1 MDCMTILVIDDQH
14 ETLELIGQALNGPS
28 RKILCFSNPVE
39 ALAATQDQHIDIVLT
54 DLCMPQLTG
63 LDVLREIKA
72 RSQETEVILMTAFA
86 EVELAVQAIKQGATD
101 FFTKPLRIPE
111 LQAVIGR
118 LVELQSIRKRLKDL
132 SGDEVA
138 PVGTGESMQRVQS
151 LARTV
156 AETDSSVLI
165 LGETGVGKEV
175 LANYIQRMSSRA
187 NGPYVKVNC
196 AALPESLLES
206 ELFGHEKGAFT
217 GAAERRIGRFERA
230 HRGTLFLDEIA
241 ELPAPVQ
248 VKLLRV
254 LQNQEIERLG
264 GNQPIVC
271 NFRLICATHRNID
284 QLVAEE
290 RFREDLYYRINVFP
304 IDIPPL
310 RQRRDDIPAL
320 AMHFLKRARSK
331 IGHGPNEIHAA
342 ALGKLMDYA
351 WPGNVRELENV
362 IERACVLARG
372 QILTAELLRLRSIT
386 TISEPKKE
394 FVAVPQLVGQVA
406 EMEAGSAP
414 VPIASHSL
422 TSGKATG
429 NGNGNGN
436 GHDDHAQAPWNIDVD
451 NPLEEAERITL
462 KMVLEKCGWNY
473 VRAAQVLKLSRS
485 TLYAKASRYGIKR

>member
-1 MDCMTILVIDDQH
+1 MDMITIFVIDDQV
-14 ETLELIGQALNGPS
+14 ETLEIIKCALEAPD
-28 RKILCFSNPVE
+28 RRIYCFANPAE
-39 ALAATQDQHIDIVLT
+39 ALEEAKDQSIDIVLT
-54 DLCMPQLTG
+54 DLRMPGMTG

-72 RSQETEVILMTAFA
+72 HSAETEVILMTAFA
-86 EVELAVQAIKQGATD
+86 EVEMAVQSIKQGASD

-111 LQAVIGR
+111 LQAVIGK
-118 LVELQSIRKRLKDL
+118 LVELQSMRRRLKDL
-132 SGDEVA
+132 SGDGVA
-138 PVGTGESMQRVQS
+138 PVGTGETMQRVVA

-165 LGETGVGKEV
+165 LGETGVGKEI
-175 LANYIQRMSSRA
+175 LANYIQRISSRA

-206 ELFGHEKGAFT
+206 ELFGHEKGSFT

-241 ELPAPVQ
+241 ELPHPVQ

-271 NFRLICATHRNID
+271 NFRLVCATHRNID
-284 QLVAEE
+284 ALIEE
-290 RFREDLYYRINVFP
+290 QRFREDLYYRINVFP
-304 IDIPPL
+304 IEIPPL
-310 RQRRDDIPAL
+310 RERTEDIPAL
-320 AMHFLKRARSK
+320 AMHFLRRVRSK
-331 IGHGPNEIHAA
+331 IGHGPHEIHPS
-342 ALGKLMDYA
+342 ALLQLTEYA

-372 QILTAELLRLRSIT
+372 QVLTPDLLRFRNLNHA
-386 TISEPKKE
+386 SEPRRVTLEAKAIAASAGGAKDDL
-394 FVAVPQLVGQVA
+394 VPVGVA
-406 EMEAGSAP
+406 EAEA
-414 VPIASHSL
+414 ASGGHG
-422 TSGKATG
+422 TAHASG
-429 NGNGNGN
+429 GNGNGN
-436 GHDDHAQAPWNIDVD
+436 GHATWNVVD
-451 NPLEEAERITL
+451 AENPLEEAERVTL
-462 KMVLEKCGWNY
+462 KLVLERCGWNY